1 MRVEC
6 KFDDK
11 DQVIKYNN
19 ILVIENG
26 YTYQEVM
33 VRICDS
39 DGHEIV
45 STQVD
50 GNKLIKAIQ
59 NAMNV

>member
-1 MRVEC
+1 MEC

-26 YTYQEVM
+26 CLYEEVT

-39 DGHEIV
+39 DGHEIA

>member
-19 ILVIENG
+19 ILIIENG
-26 YTYQEVM
+26 CVYDEVM